1 MCFQIC
7 QLLFICVLYR
17 GTLKA
22 INCSFRSTRHWISAV
37 TGKHGRKL
45 KWHWIKRKVSEVAS
59 EVAQSCPTLSDPMDC
74 SLPGSPSMG
83 FSRQEYWSG
92 LPLPSPRPGLK
103 NFLIDDGHEGE
114 SSPHLLRTCYL
125 LVILCQV
132 HHMYKSCGSQRN
144 PSRFRVTVSL
154 SSGWQS
160 LDSER
165 LSYSRSSSLCQANP
179 DFWLQSPLP

>member
-1 MCFQIC
+1 MSNSVRPHRRQPNR
-7 QLLFICVLYR
+7 LLCPWDSP
-17 GTLKA
+17 GK
-22 INCSFRSTRHWISAV
+22 N
-37 TGKHGRKL
+37 TGVGCRFL
-45 KWHWIKRKVSEVAS
+45 LQCMKVKSES

-74 SLPGSPSMG
+74 SLPSSPSMG

-179 DFWLQSPLP
+179 DF